1 MMSIGPLPQ
10 TSTSDAILDATDRLM
25 ARYGFRKMTME
36 DVAQEAGVSKRTI
49 YTYFDSKK
57 DLGLSSIGR
66 VVANV
71 HVELRE
77 IASSQQPVADR
88 LRRILVRRVMGRIEQ
103 VRDYS
108 HSLDEL
114 FQVVRADYM
123 ARRAQYFAVEKALIA
138 DLLNKAQSL
147 NEIREC
153 DADQTAESMV
163 LATNAFLP
171 YSLSVRELGTPT
183 SIEQRLTALVDLL
196 LHGIITTKP

>member
-1 MMSIGPLPQ
+1 MSIGPLPQ
-10 TSTSDAILDATDRLM
+10 TSTSEAILDATDRLM

-71 HVELRE
+71 HDELRE
-77 IASSQQPVADR
+77 IATSSGSVADR
-88 LRRILVRRVMGRIEQ
+88 LRQILVRRVMGRIEQ
-103 VRDYS
+103 VQDYS

-114 FQVVRADYM
+114 FAVVRADYM
-123 ARRAQYFAVEKALIA
+123 ARRAQYFAVETALIT
-138 DLLNKAQSL
+138 DLLKEGCAAR
-147 NEIREC
+147 EIRAGEL
-153 DADQTAESMV
+153 DRTAESMV

-183 SIEQRLTALVDLL
+183 SIQARLTALVDLL
-196 LHGIITTKP
+196 LHGILTTKH